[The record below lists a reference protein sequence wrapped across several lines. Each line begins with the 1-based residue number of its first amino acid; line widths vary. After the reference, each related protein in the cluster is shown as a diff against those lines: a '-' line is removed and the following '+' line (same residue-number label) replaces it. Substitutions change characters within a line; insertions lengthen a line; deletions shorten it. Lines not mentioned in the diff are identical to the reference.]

1 MKKAKLAKL
10 VIAIL
15 FGLSFLATQTTAA
28 DYPDKDIKHI
38 MPWGAG
44 GGSDTVMRGFMNFME
59 GELGSKIYTVN
70 IKGAKSGLGTVEL
83 MNSPA
88 DGYTLG
94 TLTYDSVIT
103 VPYFNLLSDYSL
115 DRLDFIAT
123 VTVHPTVLVANTDS
137 PYKSLAD
144 LIEAA
149 KKAPGSIQ
157 ISNVGMGGVWHLPVL
172 DLEEKA
178 GVKFDHIV
186 FSGGSGEQKEALLK
200 KETEV
205 ACLSLGAAN
214 SLLRAKKIR
223 VLGVMANERLE
234 AHKDLPTMK
243 EQGYDVVW
251 GSARMIAV
259 PAGVSPEIKK
269 TIGEAVSKTADSSK
283 WKKWLEKNG
292 GGWANLNADET
303 NEWVKSMQD
312 KVFPLLDELVAKGLI
327 KKQK

>member
-1 MKKAKLAKL
+1 MKKAKFAKL
-10 VIAIL
+10 VTL
-15 FGLSFLATQTTAA
+15 VLLGLSFLTTQVSAG

-44 GGSDTVMRGFMNFME
+44 GGTDTVMRGFMKFME
-59 GELGSKIYTVN
+59 RELGSKIYTVN
-70 IKGAKSGLGTVEL
+70 IKGAKSGLGTIEL
-83 MNSPA
+83 MNSQA

-94 TLTYDSVIT
+94 TVTYDGVVT
-103 VPYFNLLSDYSL
+103 VPYFSLLSGYSI
-115 DRLDFIAT
+115 DKLDFLAT
-123 VTVHPTVLVANTDS
+123 VTLHPTVLVANTDS
-137 PYKSLAD
+137 TYKNLAD
-144 LIEAA
+144 LVEAA

-205 ACLSLGAAN
+205 ACMSLGAAN
-214 SLLRAKKIR
+214 SLLRAKKIK

-234 AHKDLPTMK
+234 AHKELPTMK
-243 EQGYDVVW
+243 EQGYEVVW
-251 GSARMIAV
+251 GSSRMIAV
-259 PAGVSPEIKK
+259 PAGVSQEFKEA
-269 TIGEAVSKTADSSK
+269 IGDAVIKTADSSK

-292 GGWANLNADET
+292 GGWASLNADET
-303 NEWVKSMQD
+303 SKWVKAMQD
-312 KVFPLLDELVAKGLI
+312 KVFPLLDELVAKGTI